1 MTSPVLATA
10 VFVVAPV
17 GRRAWRVTHVEAKQ
31 SVLFRARPDAVQF
44 AHLLAQGERPS
55 NVRVLTPEASIEGE
69 WTYETRPG
77 MPLAGPVP
85 DQRCA
90 A

>member
-1 MTSPVLATA
+1 MTAPVLATA

-17 GRRAWRVTHVEAKQ
+17 GRRAWRVTHVDAKQ

-85 DQRCA
+85 DQSCA